1 MTDQL
6 GTLLRRLRTRSGL
19 TQEQLGERSGVSV
32 STIRRLETGRSRD
45 HRLGTLNLLAD
56 ALEVGPDDRRQI
68 AALLAKLQAVAAGP
82 GPAAPGPASAEPA
95 SPALESAA
103 GATEPASGAPGS
115 TLRIPEQAATSREST
130 TAASS
135 GSATGARLS
144 GSGTAD
150 SPGTPPVPHS
160 VPAARTMSPVDVRGA
175 LADAA
180 AELAREIGR
189 RWRREEEQ
197 RRVHDPFPL
206 PVRWREAPEFLTDYP
221 ENIQRLPS
229 GATPHRIDLEGDV
242 RSVAEVYRRIRS
254 GRLVILGRA
263 GSGKSILTIRF
274 VLDYLEDTDHAD
286 KVPVIFSLGSWDP
299 TTIALRDWLVDRLV
313 RDHPHLARR
322 APDGGPLAAAL
333 VDAGLVLPVLDGFD
347 EVAEGL
353 RQASLEALNAVSLP
367 LVLTSRR
374 AEFAEAVHAAGTPL
388 VWAAGIEL
396 TDLALDDL
404 VAYLP
409 RTARPIVR
417 GKGVRGEGADG
428 AGVRGAGADGGG
440 STRDGA
446 VWGPVLDGL
455 RDREGRAA
463 DVPLARVL
471 NTPLMIVLARTMYS
485 EAPDRNPVELLDTE
499 RFPDEKSLEEHLLAG
514 FVPTVYRGHAAELTA
529 ADHRRGERNRVR
541 ARPRTGDGNRDPEG
555 TERWLG
561 YLAHHLARLDRDQ
574 QDLAWWRISGSVRLS
589 TRVAAVALA
598 SALSVAVSE
607 WLVALF
613 FIPMA
618 FRDSLLLGSLMGTCA
633 GLSFA
638 CVYGIMAAVGAGA
651 FEPSYVRLRLHRRGE
666 GIGRRPVRVF
676 TTRFGAVL
684 LGGFVMGVGCAS
696 SLALQRRLS
705 YGIPITNERVIEGTL
720 INMLAFGLIFGA
732 GAGLVFG
739 LLAVL
744 EAPLDVA
751 SAATPAGLLA
761 WNRTTVGRQVLVLI
775 PALTLAIALDGY
787 LFTDLLQEFLGPMN
801 WELEDGLVIGA
812 VGGLGGA
819 LSYAFSFTAWG
830 QWVILARVWLPLTGK
845 LPWDTVAFLDDAY
858 RRGVLRQTGAVYQF
872 RHIRLQHHLGRSYR
886 EQQARYAPAGF
897 PGRK

>member
-6 GTLLRRLRTRSGL
+6 GTLLRRLRNRSGL

-32 STIRRLETGRSRD
+32 STIRRLETGRSGD

-56 ALEVGPDDRRQI
+56 ALEVGPEDRRQI
-68 AALLAKLQAVAAGP
+68 AAMLAKLRSAV
-82 GPAAPGPASAEPA
+82 PGPASAELP
-95 SPALESAA
+95 S
-103 GATEPASGAPGS
+103 
-115 TLRIPEQAATSREST
+115 
-130 TAASS
+130 
-135 GSATGARLS
+135 SATGSAGSRPETTSPACESAVDPAEPARSARQSS
-144 GSGTAD
+144 GVVPESTAGGHRPVSAAFD
-150 SPGTPPVPHS
+150 TPGAPPVPHS
-160 VPAARTMSPVDVRGA
+160 VPAARATSPAHARGS
-175 LADAA
+175 LAEAA
-180 AELAREIGR
+180 AELAREIRR

-206 PVRWREAPEFLTDYP
+206 PVRWRDAPEFLTDYP

-229 GATPHRIDLEGDV
+229 GATPLRMDLAGDV

-274 VLDYLEDTDHAD
+274 VLDYLEDADLAD

-299 TTIALRDWLVDRLV
+299 TAIALRDWLVDRLV

-322 APDGGPLAAAL
+322 APDGGSLAAAL

-353 RQASLEALNAVSLP
+353 RQASLEALNATSLP

-374 AEFAEAVHAAGTPL
+374 AEFAEAVRAAGTPL

-417 GKGVRGEGADG
+417 GEGVGGDEGVRG
-428 AGVRGAGADGGG
+428 
-440 STRDGA
+440 GA
-446 VWGPVLDGL
+446 VWEPVLDGL

-471 NTPLMIVLARTMYS
+471 NTPLMIVLARTLYS
-485 EAPDRNPVELLDTE
+485 EGADRDPVELLDTE

-529 ADHRRGERNRVR
+529 ADQRRGERNRD
-541 ARPRTGDGNRDPEG
+541 RPRPRDGNRDPERA
-555 TERWLG
+555 ERWLG

-574 QDLAWWRISGSVRLS
+574 QDLAWWRIGGSVRLS
-589 TRVAAVALA
+589 TRVAAVGLA

-607 WLVALF
+607 WLIALLV
-613 FIPMA
+613 IPMA
-618 FRDSLLLGSLMGTCA
+618 FGETLLLGSLMGVCA
-633 GLSFA
+633 GLSFG

-651 FEPSYVRLRLHRRGE
+651 FEPSYVRLRLHRRGQ
-666 GIGRRPVRVF
+666 GVGRRPVRVF
-676 TTRFGAVL
+676 TTRFGTVL

-705 YGIPITNERVIEGTL
+705 YGIPLNERVIEGTL

-761 WNRTTVGRQVLVLI
+761 WNRTTVGRQVLVLV

-787 LFTDLLQEFLGPMN
+787 LVTGLLQEFLGPMN
-801 WELEDGLVIGA
+801 WELADGLLIGA
-812 VGGLGGA
+812 VGGVGGA

-830 QWVILARVWLPLTGK
+830 QWVILSRVWLPLTGK

-858 RRGVLRQTGAVYQF
+858 HRGVLRQTGAVYQF

-886 EQQARYAPAGF
+886 ERQARYAPAGF
-897 PGRK
+897 TGRN